1 MTLVI
6 ETQTL
11 PLTKTAN
18 GVIRIAHTR
27 VTLDTIVEAFK
38 EGATTE
44 EIAQQY
50 PSVSLPDVYSVIGY
64 YLREQTKVEKYLN
77 ERRKKAALVRK
88 ENEARFDPRGVRE
101 RLMARRRSYC

>member
-11 PLTKTAN
+11 PLIKTAN
-18 GVIRIAHTR
+18 GVIRIARTR

-38 EGATTE
+38 EGATAE

-101 RLMARRRSYC
+101 RLMARRRS